1 MAIDKFVTAAA
12 AAALIAD
19 GDTVALIGG
28 GGGLCEATCLHEAI
42 ERRFLESNHPRGLT
56 VIHSLGIG
64 DRRKSGIRGVTASTW
79 VRARSRVAPARRRT
93 PAAWRSA
100 ARRIATTT

>member
-28 GGGLCEATCLHEAI
+28 GGGLCEATCL
-42 ERRFLESNHPRGLT
+42 R
-56 VIHSLGIG
+56 G
-64 DRRKSGIRGVTASTW
+64 DRGALPRDPATRAAHRDPLARHRRPESRGMNRFAHEGW
-79 VRARSRVAPARRRT
+79 
-93 PAAWRSA
+93 
-100 ARRIATTT
+100 

>member
-1 MAIDKFVTAAA
+1 MAIDKFVTAEAA
-12 AAALIAD
+12 VALIAD

-42 ERRFLESNHPRGLT
+42 ERRFLETSHPRGLT

-64 DRRKSGIRGVTASTW
+64 DRKSRGMNQIG
-79 VRARSRVAPARRRT
+79 RAHV
-93 PAAWRSA
+93 
-100 ARRIATTT
+100 